1 MNEENL
7 KNLWKQTN
15 DNLEQILIINNK
27 NTQEIAKIKTHNTI
41 NKMKPIKIFA
51 LIIGILWVL
60 GIGGFLANLWVNAL
74 DKVSIFFLVSATLQV
89 IITGIAVGYYLY
101 QMVLIQSINYDN
113 PVFDIQESILKLKAS
128 SLQVARILFLQLPL
142 WTTFYWN
149 QAMIDNGNISLWIL
163 QIIVTGGLTFL
174 AVWLFFNIK
183 LENRDKSWFQW
194 IFSGSEWQPIIQAM
208 ETLSEVKAY
217 KSLS

>member
-15 DNLEQILIINNK
+15 ENLEQILIMNNK

-60 GIGGFLANLWVNAL
+60 GIGGFLANLWVKAL

-89 IITGIAVGYYLY
+89 IITGVAVGYYLY